1 MGWTVLYIAF
11 GIVALWLLGE
21 VLLQYKAKLRWR
33 VLAFAGFLGVVV
45 GVLFASVAV
54 IGLGALAFAVGQ
66 TFVTLSFRS
75 GFSQGWALPAARR
88 RAGADGEEGDD
99 ARAQGPD
106 ERGGHRED
114 EQAAPAQEEHKDG
127 YQDEFGGGFQ
137 GAEDT
142 AAYQPQPAQDDTG
155 SYGVYDNSGNSGYDT
170 GGYPAVAAAA
180 EGQQGYGSYD
190 TYAGNG
196 YDQQQYQ
203 AYADPYATQGGQ
215 SGQGY
220 GYDSTYGGQQQGYEQ
235 QGGYDAAS
243 YSGYADTTPA
253 GGVWVPQQRGAE
265 DPYGTDQPAQQPQQQ
280 PYPYGY
286 DEQYRY

>member
-33 VLAFAGFLGVVV
+33 VLAFAGFLGVVI
-45 GVLFASVAV
+45 GVLAASVTM

-88 RAGADGEEGDD
+88 RAGRDDEEWEEFEGDD
-99 ARAQGPD
+99 RD
-106 ERGGHRED
+106 EHGDRDAHGDRGGLRGRQDD
-114 EQAAPAQEEHKDG
+114 EQPAAPSVDDYQAAAGATAYPSQTAQE
-127 YQDEFGGGFQ
+127 
-137 GAEDT
+137 
-142 AAYQPQPAQDDTG
+142 DTG
-155 SYGVYDNSGNSGYDT
+155 SYGVYDNSGYDT
-170 GGYPAVAAAA
+170 GAYPAAASAGA
-180 EGQQGYGSYD
+180 DGQGYGAYD
-190 TYAGNG
+190 TYAGTG

-215 SGQGY
+215 Y
-220 GYDSTYGGQQQGYEQ
+220 GYDTTYGGQQQGYEQ

-243 YSGYADTTPA
+243 YSGYTDTTPP

-265 DPYGTDQPAQQPQQQ
+265 DPYGTEQSQQSQQQ

>member
-75 GFSQGWALPAARR
+75 GFSGGWALPQARRR
-88 RAGADGEEGDD
+88 RAGRDDEEHDD
-99 ARAQGPD
+99 RAQGRD
-106 ERGGHRED
+106 DQGDRGED
-114 EQAAPAQEEHKDG
+114 EPAAPAP
-127 YQDEFGGGFQ
+127 DEYQ

-142 AAYQPQPAQDDTG
+142 AGYQPQPAQDDTG
-155 SYGVYDNSGNSGYDT
+155 SYGGYDTSGYDNSGYDT
-170 GGYPAVAAAA
+170 GGYATVAPAGADGV
-180 EGQQGYGSYD
+180 QDYGSYD
-190 TYAGNG
+190 TYAGTG
-196 YDQQQYQ
+196 YDQQQYPG
-203 AYADPYATQGGQ
+203 YADPYSTQGGQ
-215 SGQGY
+215 SDQGY
-220 GYDSTYGGQQQGYEQ
+220 GYDGTYGGQQQGYGQ
-235 QGGYDAAS
+235 QGGYDATS
-243 YSGYADTTPA
+243 YGGYTDSTPP
-253 GGVWVPQQRGAE
+253 GGVWVPQQRGAD
-265 DPYGTDQPAQQPQQQ
+265 DPYGEQQPQQQPQQQ

>member
-33 VLAFAGFLGVVV
+33 VLAFAGFLGVVI

-88 RAGADGEEGDD
+88 RTGQDDGEREESGGDDREERDEHEVRGDRGDLGGRQDDELPAAPSVDDYQAAAGAT
-99 ARAQGPD
+99 AYPSQT
-106 ERGGHRED
+106 
-114 EQAAPAQEEHKDG
+114 AQE
-127 YQDEFGGGFQ
+127 
-137 GAEDT
+137 
-142 AAYQPQPAQDDTG
+142 DTG
-155 SYGVYDNSGNSGYDT
+155 SYGVYGDSGYDT
-170 GGYPAVAAAA
+170 GGYPAAASAGA
-180 EGQQGYGSYD
+180 DGQQGYGAYD
-190 TYAGNG
+190 TYAGTG

-215 SGQGY
+215 Y
-220 GYDSTYGGQQQGYEQ
+220 GYDSTYGGQQQGYGQ

-243 YSGYADTTPA
+243 YGGYTDTTPP
-253 GGVWVPQQRGAE
+253 GGVWVPQQRGAD
-265 DPYGTDQPAQQPQQQ
+265 DPYGTEEQPQQPQQQ

>member
-33 VLAFAGFLGVVV
+33 VLAFAGFLGVVI
-45 GVLFASVAV
+45 GVLFASVAM

-88 RAGADGEEGDD
+88 RAGRDEEEWEELGGDD
-99 ARAQGPD
+99 REKRDDSDARGDRDDLGGHQDD
-106 ERGGHRED
+106 ERPAAPSVD
-114 EQAAPAQEEHKDG
+114 DYQAAAGATAYPSQTAQE
-127 YQDEFGGGFQ
+127 
-137 GAEDT
+137 
-142 AAYQPQPAQDDTG
+142 DTG
-155 SYGVYDNSGNSGYDT
+155 SYGGYDNSGYDT
-170 GGYPAVAAAA
+170 GGYPAAASAGA
-180 EGQQGYGSYD
+180 DGQQEYGSYD
-190 TYAGNG
+190 TYAGTG

-215 SGQGY
+215 Y
-220 GYDSTYGGQQQGYEQ
+220 GYDTTYGGQQQGYGQ

-243 YSGYADTTPA
+243 YSGYTDTTPP
-253 GGVWVPQQRGAE
+253 GGVWVPQQRGAD
-265 DPYGTDQPAQQPQQQ
+265 DPYGTEQPQQQ